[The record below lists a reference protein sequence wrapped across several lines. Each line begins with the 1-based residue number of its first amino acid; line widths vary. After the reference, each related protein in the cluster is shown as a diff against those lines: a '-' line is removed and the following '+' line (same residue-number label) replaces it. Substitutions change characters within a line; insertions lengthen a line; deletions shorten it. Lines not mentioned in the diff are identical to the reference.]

1 MLTRTVR
8 LGASYAVQAQGSLPP
23 RRHVLYR
30 GCVPASGACRSTV
43 YRGTPGEEK
52 RPLLAPN
59 LRNAKREALL
69 GEQWRALTEA
79 EKAQYKVEEAP
90 MTALM
95 APRSPLVAAAT
106 QRVQPL
112 TILHIDAPSSARRTA
127 SEAAAQNIRDEE
139 AAAALEERW
148 SIYWNAKRA

>member
-1 MLTRTVR
+1 M
-8 LGASYAVQAQGSLPP
+8 AQAQGSLPP
-23 RRHVLYR
+23 RRHVLY
-30 GCVPASGACRSTV
+30 GVCVPASGACRTYHV
-43 YRGTPGEEK
+43 PWHPPPGEEK

-79 EKAQYKVEEAP
+79 EKAQYKYYEEAP
-90 MTALM
+90 MTAL

-106 QRVQPL
+106 QQVQPL
-112 TILHIDAPSSARRTA
+112 TILG
-127 SEAAAQNIRDEE
+127 SEAAARDIRDEE
-139 AAAALEERW
+139 AAAAMEERW

>member
-1 MLTRTVR
+1 M
-8 LGASYAVQAQGSLPP
+8 PP
-23 RRHVLYR
+23 RRHVLY
-30 GCVPASGACRSTV
+30 GVCVPASGACRTYHV
-43 YRGTPGEEK
+43 YRGTLHLGEEK

-79 EKAQYKVEEAP
+79 EKAQYKYYEEAP
-90 MTALM
+90 MTAL

-106 QRVQPL
+106 QQVQPL
-112 TILHIDAPSSARRTA
+112 TILG
-127 SEAAAQNIRDEE
+127 SEAAARDIRDEE
-139 AAAALEERW
+139 AAAAMEERW